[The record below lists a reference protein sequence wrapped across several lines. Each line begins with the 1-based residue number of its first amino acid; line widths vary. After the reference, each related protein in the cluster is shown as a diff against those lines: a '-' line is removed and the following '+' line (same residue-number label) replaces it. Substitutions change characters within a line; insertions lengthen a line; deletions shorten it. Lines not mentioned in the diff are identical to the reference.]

1 MAKQEDEK
9 TAGSAEAKEAPGG
22 SRFRRGDRVVVRY
35 VDQVRGTN
43 LVTHQNTD
51 ARIIRIHP
59 ERRGVKTVS
68 VQLANGI
75 VLQYVP
81 ACYVHAAAFTPRWTY
96 SQRRLLSD
104 IFPWLKRDDYV
115 LTDTVDISETSPW
128 LHEEHDGPRDTI
140 ESDPE
145 QHKGETR

>member
-22 SRFRRGDRVVVRY
+22 SRLRMRG
-35 VDQVRGTN
+35 
-43 LVTHQNTD
+43 THQNTG
-51 ARIIRIHP
+51 AR
-59 ERRGVKTVS
+59 
-68 VQLANGI
+68 
-75 VLQYVP
+75 
-81 ACYVHAAAFTPRWTY
+81 C
-96 SQRRLLSD
+96 RLLSD
-104 IFPWLKRDDYV
+104 IFPWLKSDDCV
-115 LTDTVDISETSPW
+115 ITDTVDISETSPW